1 MRKLVVIAASA
12 DRNSQPLAVS
22 RYGSYL
28 SDLIDTGERGDREV
42 AMRTPAVIFVVAL
55 LIAGG
60 APALMNNACKTSHHT
75 WCAPTV
81 SAVPHGR
88 TGHG

>member
-1 MRKLVVIAASA
+1 
-12 DRNSQPLAVS
+12 
-22 RYGSYL
+22 
-28 SDLIDTGERGDREV
+28 
-42 AMRTPAVIFVVAL
+42 MRTPAMIFVVVL
-55 LIAGG
+55 LAAGG
-60 APALMNNACKTSHHT
+60 ALALMNNACKTSHHT